1 MSDKPKAAYPLLS
14 FFQYLFAIGVLV
26 VHSGSLF
33 EQPLYHFIAKSI
45 FARQA
50 VPFFLIS
57 TAYFLRKKAKVSPQ
71 VEKVYC
77 RKILKTYLFWSMI
90 YLPYA
95 FFYFQQLGLPIYFLP
110 LGLLVGLLY
119 VGVCYQLWY
128 IPALL
133 QGLFLVKAGRRYLPH
148 WLLVSLILL
157 LYLFGSIET
166 YTGYLEGTVFESIYR
181 SYAQIF
187 LTSRNG
193 LFFTPLFLYL
203 GQVLADKENH
213 PIFTEHRGWKVLVS
227 LALFLAEASLIFAH
241 QGLDK
246 NFFLTLP
253 IFSPCL
259 VNWCLHCS
267 SVVPWSGQLLK
278 DLSALIYFVHPIF
291 IELSLV
297 VLRQRDLA
305 SWEQGRL
312 VFISALIGSHLIAL
326 LFLTSKRTKK
336 NI

>member
-1 MSDKPKAAYPLLS
+1 MSDKPKAVYPLLS

-57 TAYFLRKKAKVSPQ
+57 SAYFLRKKAINSPRA
-71 VEKVYC
+71 ETVYY
-77 RKILKTYLFWSMI
+77 RKLLKTYVIWSMV

-95 FFYFQQLGLPIYFLP
+95 FFYFQQLGLPIYLLP
-110 LGLLVGLLY
+110 IGLLVGLLY

-133 QGLFLVKAGRRYLPH
+133 QGLFLVKAGRRYLPG
-148 WLLVSLILL
+148 WLLFSLILL

-166 YTGYLEGTVFESIYR
+166 YTGYLEGTVFETIYR
-181 SYAQIF
+181 SYAQVF

-193 LFFTPLFLYL
+193 LFFAPLFLYL
-203 GQVLADKENH
+203 GQVLADKEDH
-213 PIFTEHRGWKVLVS
+213 PIFAGNRGWKVLIS
-227 LALFLAEASLIFAH
+227 LVLFLAEASLIFTR

-253 IFSPCL
+253 IFSL
-259 VNWCLHCS
+259 SLFNWCLHYPTA
-267 SVVPWSGQLLK
+267 VPWSGRSLK
-278 DLSALIYFVHPIF
+278 DLSMIIYFVHPIF
-291 IELSLV
+291 IELSLFAF
-297 VLRQRDLA
+297 RQYELS
-305 SWEQGRL
+305 SWKQGRL
-312 VFISALIGSHLIAL
+312 AFTSALIGSHIIAL
-326 LFLTSKRTKK
+326 LFLKLKRTKK